1 MIKLILVMGVFF
13 TSLSSIL
20 TRLSTASPLLLVF
33 YRLIFSVGLTL
44 PLFLKNSRHELRKL
58 QRRDILMS
66 LAAGVCLGFHFS
78 FYLSSLSYTSI
89 ASSTTLTDTEVFFV
103 ALLGVV
109 FLREKLSVGTWAGM
123 LITFAGSMVL
133 AAGDAGTG
141 HLSGDLLALAA
152 AACSALYTIVG
163 RSVRRRVSAS
173 AYTLLVYMAACA
185 TALCICTGSGT
196 NLGAMTAKDL
206 WIALGLAFFCTL
218 LGHSIFSWGLKY
230 EKASFVSVVKLLEP
244 VFATVIG
251 FFLFAERP
259 GVTVLLGAVAII
271 AGIVIVTR
279 TTGEDEKTETTSAA
293 EGNRRTDARAAAG
306 SAARCKNR
314 DRLLRSVHPRTG
326 KDQSDGNASVIS
338 GLGTRLRGDECDVRK
353 NE

>member
-109 FLREKLSVGTWAGM
+109 FLREKLCPATCWRWRQRPAPRCIPLSDGA
-123 LITFAGSMVL
+123 FAGVFPPRRTRFSFIWRR
-133 AAGDAGTG
+133 A
-141 HLSGDLLALAA
+141 
-152 AACSALYTIVG
+152 
-163 RSVRRRVSAS
+163 RRRSAS
-173 AYTLLVYMAACA
+173 AQ
-185 TALCICTGSGT
+185 GQGQ
-196 NLGAMTAKDL
+196 
-206 WIALGLAFFCTL
+206 
-218 LGHSIFSWGLKY
+218 
-230 EKASFVSVVKLLEP
+230 
-244 VFATVIG
+244 
-251 FFLFAERP
+251 
-259 GVTVLLGAVAII
+259 
-271 AGIVIVTR
+271 
-279 TTGEDEKTETTSAA
+279 TSA
-293 EGNRRTDARAAAG
+293 R
-306 SAARCKNR
+306 
-314 DRLLRSVHPRTG
+314 
-326 KDQSDGNASVIS
+326 
-338 GLGTRLRGDECDVRK
+338 
-353 NE
+353 